1 MIKARIKLKSGELV
15 TLDFENKVALIN
27 FIAEGHEL
35 IKALEK

>member
-15 TLDFENKVALIN
+15 TLDFENKAALSN

-35 IKALEK
+35 IKAIEK